1 MAKSIIVE
9 CRVVYTIYT
18 EDELSAVGLAEQNL
32 RSDLDRLVDGE
43 SLGSI
48 FEINPIAYVEKF

>member
-18 EDELSAVGLAEQNL
+18 EDEPSAVGLAEQNL